1 MDTQTD
7 YTHTDRPHPHRPHP
21 HGHTAL
27 TRTHR
32 QTTLT
37 RTHRQTT
44 PTRTHKQTYHNS
56 SQGVVE
62 EKEGG
67 THGAAEGPTGRPLGQ
82 LCEAKL
88 PVARKANELQQP
100 QDPCRKERQEL
111 EERGEEP
118 ITGQ

>member
-1 MDTQTD
+1 MDT
-7 YTHTDRPHPHRPHP
+7 
-21 HGHTAL
+21 
-27 TRTHR
+27 

-37 RTHRQTT
+37 RTHTQTT

-62 EKEGG
+62 EEEGG
-67 THGAAEGPTGRPLGQ
+67 THGATEGPTGRPLGQ

-88 PVARKANELQQP
+88 PVTRKANELQQP

-111 EERGEEP
+111 EQRGEES